1 MENSYSFE
9 TDILRYKP
17 IKSRPM
23 KKAGIVII
31 VIGALLTIFTTVT
44 YFSREKVVD
53 LGELE
58 ITANKRHNVNWSP
71 LIGVGV
77 MAVGAL
83 MFFVPVKK

>member
-1 MENSYSFE
+1 
-9 TDILRYKP
+9 
-17 IKSRPM
+17 M

-71 LIGVGV
+71 LIGIAV
-77 MAVGAL
+77 MAVGAVIA
-83 MFFVPVKK
+83 FVPFKK